1 MCIRDR
7 VKGRISTGRQA
18 ELFGQLQGQP
28 AHGFL
33 TAVSYTHLD
42 VYKRQ
47 LTRSLTGPE
56 PPTSEQALADIA
68 CVLRERVEL
77 PAQTRYR
84 LVGVGLSGFAEAD
97 GSPAQEDLFSSSS
110 PA

>member
-1 MCIRDR
+1 MAADTWQGYGKEWQRHP
-7 VKGRISTGRQA
+7 GRIARTVVLKLKTSDFRT
-18 ELFGQLQGQP
+18 
-28 AHGFL
+28 
-33 TAVSYTHLD
+33 
-42 VYKRQ
+42 

-97 GSPAQEDLFSSSS
+97 GSPAQEDLFSSCLLYTSRCV
-110 PA
+110 